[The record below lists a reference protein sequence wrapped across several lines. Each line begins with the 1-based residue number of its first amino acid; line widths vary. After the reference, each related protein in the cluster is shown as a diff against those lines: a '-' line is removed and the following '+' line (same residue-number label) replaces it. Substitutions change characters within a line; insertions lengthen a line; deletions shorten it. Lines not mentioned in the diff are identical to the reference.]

1 MSNEKDKERLS
12 NERAAALSDADRID
26 AMTTENFDAP
36 TYQKSGQGGP
46 RAGLAAD
53 EEE

>member
-1 MSNEKDKERLS
+1 MSNQKETERLS
-12 NERAAALSDADRID
+12 NERAAALSDEDRID
-26 AMTTENFDAP
+26 AMDSENFDAP

>member
-1 MSNEKDKERLS
+1 MANEKEKERLS
-12 NERAAALSDADRID
+12 NERAAALSDEDRVD
-26 AMTTENFDAP
+26 AIITENFDAP

>member
-1 MSNEKDKERLS
+1 MAEEKDKLS
-12 NERAAALSDADRID
+12 NDSAKKLSEKERID

-46 RAGLAAD
+46 RKGLAAD